1 MALKKWMLIVALV
14 VTASP
19 AWAGTYVSTRNCA
32 YSHFYGYSN
41 CIWTSTYV
49 PPPFPDFEQ
58 ERADAIAQA
67 KQDEKWDTFC
77 QPTFRTDQ
85 YGVRRA
91 SYAAKGCD
99 VGRSE

>member
-1 MALKKWMLIVALV
+1 MLSIAFVAC
-14 VTASP
+14 ASP
-19 AWAGTYVSTRNCA
+19 AVAGTHVSTKNCA
-32 YSHFYGYSN
+32 YSHFYGYSS
-41 CIWTSTYV
+41 CVWTSTYV
-49 PPPFPDFEQ
+49 APPFPDAAQ

-67 KQDEKWDTFC
+67 KQDEKWDSFC
-77 QPTFRTDQ
+77 QPTFKTDQ